1 MPAEGQNVTA
11 TATATG
17 TGPLEFDW
25 SVTEDGI
32 EIDSG
37 TNTGVNPNDPVLFDF
52 VLPDDTE
59 QMEHEYKLLLTV
71 TDSDSTSASAMVD
84 LEVTNVAPVLV
95 VAPDQA
101 VNEGQLLNL
110 SGVGAPPL
118 ALFVDAGKVDT
129 HTATV
134 DWGDGSPLEN
144 ATVFFSNGSG
154 ALGGTHTY
162 ADDGVY
168 TVIVTVLDDDGG
180 SDTESFDVTVNNVP
194 PVVVPA
200 PDQMVDEG
208 QLLNLSGIGAPP
220 LALFVDAGKVDTHT
234 ATIDWGDG
242 SPLENATVFFSNG
255 SGALGGT
262 HTYADDGIYTVT
274 VTVLDDDGDSDTES
288 FDVTVNNV
296 PPVVVPAPDQM
307 VNEGQ
312 LLDLSGVGAPPLAL
326 FVDAGK
332 IDTHTA
338 TIDWGDGSAIENA
351 TVFFSNG
358 SGALGGTHTYAE
370 NGVYTVT
377 ITVTDDNGG
386 SDTETFE
393 VIGKE
398 RGSRGGA
405 QPGDDDQRERRRH
418 AHRQLHRPRRVGRAH
433 ARRQLERPERWPAL
447 DVQHPGHTQRGW
459 HAHALRRPDILLVHR
474 RGRAYDHLHQFG
486 YRPGRLFRPAPI
498 PRRRSGARQRY
509 HPGYLHDQ
517 RYGH

>member
-1 MPAEGQNVTA
+1 MRLSWFSRSRIGHTRRAHRRRNDARLRVRQLERRRVLDAAIGSLMVAPTMPAEGQNVTA

-17 TGPLEFDW
+17 TGPLVFDW

-37 TNTGVNPNDPVLFDF
+37 TNSGVNPNDPVLFDF
-52 VLPDDTE
+52 ALPDDTE

-134 DWGDGSPLEN
+134 NWGDGSPLEN
-144 ATVFFSNGSG
+144 ATVFFSDGSG

-262 HTYADDGIYTVT
+262 HTYADDGNYTVT
-274 VTVLDDDGDSDTES
+274 VTVLDDDGGSDTET

-296 PPVVVPAPDQM
+296 PPVVVPARI
-307 VNEGQ
+307 
-312 LLDLSGVGAPPLAL
+312 
-326 FVDAGK
+326 K
-332 IDTHTA
+332 
-338 TIDWGDGSAIENA
+338 W
-351 TVFFSNG
+351 
-358 SGALGGTHTYAE
+358 
-370 NGVYTVT
+370 
-377 ITVTDDNGG
+377 
-386 SDTETFE
+386 
-393 VIGKE
+393 
-398 RGSRGGA
+398 
-405 QPGDDDQRERRRH
+405 
-418 AHRQLHRPRRVGRAH
+418 
-433 ARRQLERPERWPAL
+433 
-447 DVQHPGHTQRGW
+447 
-459 HAHALRRPDILLVHR
+459 
-474 RGRAYDHLHQFG
+474 
-486 YRPGRLFRPAPI
+486 
-498 PRRRSGARQRY
+498 
-509 HPGYLHDQ
+509 
-517 RYGH
+517 